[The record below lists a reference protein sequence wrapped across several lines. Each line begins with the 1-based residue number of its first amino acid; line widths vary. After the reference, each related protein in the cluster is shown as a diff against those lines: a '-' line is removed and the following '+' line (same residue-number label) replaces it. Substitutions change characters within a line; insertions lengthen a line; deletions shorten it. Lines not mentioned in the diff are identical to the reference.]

1 MRREKTNQFFDT
13 IELKAP
19 ADVCVDAIFFGYKDS
34 MSDAMTI
41 AAAGMVQTM
50 TQFNTDAARTV
61 AAASQRSADDG
72 ELTQG
77 IAAQVTD
84 KAAFE
89 ANAATFKTAGKM
101 LGTLLDT
108 VA

>member
-1 MRREKTNQFFDT
+1 
-13 IELKAP
+13 
-19 ADVCVDAIFFGYKDS
+19 

-41 AAAGMVQTM
+41 AAAGMVRTM

-61 AAASQRSADDG
+61 TAASQRSADDG

-77 IAAQVTD
+77 LAAQATD
-84 KAAFE
+84 KAAFK
-89 ANAATFKTAGKM
+89 ASAATFKAADKM